1 MGGSTAPSPEEENGM
16 RPNHTTTA
24 VGYADELI
32 VAAPGGASD
41 VYAMHGGLAVARWK
55 CLARRLGLDG
65 TWEAIEISTLPPGAE
80 CGVHH
85 HSRTEELYFVV
96 SGRGELLL
104 DGVLH
109 TVGPGTL
116 VTNPVGTRHRL
127 NNPGTEDLDWIV
139 IEVISPPVATTL
151 TGDQSHSGRH
161 LMSTATA
168 TVIDLEAHGPAD
180 LTTLLSGPLRE
191 ARLVTLGPGE
201 QETFRSDDR
210 EHTLFV
216 LNGTGRAVTGKTQVA
231 LAPGTGVTLPLGS
244 EVTLRADGLPL
255 RFFTASLG
263 VPNARDGRRTTE
275 GSAA

>member
-1 MGGSTAPSPEEENGM
+1 M
-16 RPNHTTTA
+16 RPTPTTTE
-24 VGYADELI
+24 VEYADELI

-96 SGRGELLL
+96 SGQGELLL
-104 DGVLH
+104 DGELH
-109 TVGPGTL
+109 PVGPGTL
-116 VTNPVGTRHRL
+116 ITNPVGTRHRL
-127 NNPGTEDLDWIV
+127 NNPGSEDLDWIV
-139 IEVISPPVATTL
+139 IEVISPPVAATL
-151 TGDQSHSGRH
+151 TGDPSHSGRH
-161 LMSTATA
+161 LMSTA

-191 ARLVTLGPGE
+191 ARLVTLEPGE

-216 LNGTGRAVTGKTQVA
+216 LNGTGLAKAGKTEVV

-244 EVTLRADGLPL
+244 QVTLQADGLPL

-263 VPNARDGRRTTE
+263 VPNARDGRRLDNGSAD

>member
-1 MGGSTAPSPEEENGM
+1 M
-16 RPNHTTTA
+16 RPTPTITA
-24 VGYADELI
+24 VEYADELI

-55 CLARRLGLDG
+55 CLARRLGLEG
-65 TWEAIEISTLPPGAE
+65 SWEAIEISTLPPGAE

-96 SGRGELLL
+96 SGQGELLL
-104 DGVLH
+104 NGTLH
-109 TVGPGTL
+109 PVGPGTL
-116 VTNPVGTRHRL
+116 ITNPVGTRHRL

-139 IEVISPPVATTL
+139 IEVISPPVAATL
-151 TGDQSHSGRH
+151 TGDPSHSGRH
-161 LMSTATA
+161 LMSTA

-216 LNGTGRAVTGKTQVA
+216 LNGTGKAVTGKTEVV

-244 EVTLRADGLPL
+244 QVTLRADGLPL

-263 VPNARDGRRTTE
+263 VPNAKDGRRLDTGSTD